1 MHLLGNMVGLF
12 FFGREVGRA
21 FGGRALL
28 ALYVAGGIGGG
39 AAHCLW
45 RYWQIRGA
53 PQNPRISTLRAGDN
67 RWNDYGE
74 RDVHINGRNQTPIYS
89 PASEFISVKRCM
101 VWTECVTC
109 DKFKLL

>member
-1 MHLLGNMVGLF
+1 MTNLWCVAVQQDTMHLLGNMVGLF

-45 RYWQIRGA
+45 RYWQIRGT
-53 PQNPRISTLRAGDN
+53 PQYPCISSIRVVGN
-67 RWNDYGE
+67 
-74 RDVHINGRNQTPIYS
+74 
-89 PASEFISVKRCM
+89 
-101 VWTECVTC
+101 
-109 DKFKLL
+109 